1 MTNERAI
8 EIIKADCYVFNP
20 LNMDRSTMVNQALDK
35 AVEALQSAADAQ
47 EIIRKLRELQQTALK
62 KGYTQ
67 NGGYCRGVT
76 DCLRIFLN
84 EYEVPESPGD
94 FETRGCCS

>member
-1 MTNERAI
+1 MTDEKAI

-20 LNMDRSTMVNQALDK
+20 LNMDRSTMINQALDK
-35 AVEALQSAADAQ
+35 AVEALQSSADAQ
-47 EIIRKLRELQQTALK
+47 EIIRKFRELQKKALA

-76 DCLRIFLN
+76 DCLRIMLD
-84 EYEVPESPGD
+84 EYEVPESCKG
-94 FETRGCCS
+94 E